1 MVLTERMKMRER
13 QWNMKQTFNNL
24 RAILTRHKEN
34 MPVVVLAEMLAEID
48 EAEAKWGCHAICYLD
63 SHCEYQNE
71 DIRIEEADC
80 CEWNQERQEK
90 IKYGVTRVTFGMRT
104 SCGKLIPHLST
115 DFKFCQYCG
124 KPIKISEV

>member
-48 EAEAKWGCHAICYLD
+48 EAEAKW
-63 SHCEYQNE
+63 
-71 DIRIEEADC
+71 EAEC
-80 CEWNQERQEK
+80 CEWKVHRYLNIHK
-90 IKYGVTRVTFGMRT
+90 T
-104 SCGKLIPHLST
+104 SCGMAIGDYHKAW
-115 DFKFCQYCG
+115 DFCPYCG
-124 KPIKISEV
+124 KRIKISEVE